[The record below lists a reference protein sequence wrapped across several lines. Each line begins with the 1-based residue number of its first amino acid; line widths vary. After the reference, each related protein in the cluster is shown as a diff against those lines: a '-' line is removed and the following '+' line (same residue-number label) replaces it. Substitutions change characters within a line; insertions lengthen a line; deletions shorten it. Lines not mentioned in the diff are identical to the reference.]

1 VAKALFV
8 RISTPL
14 RVVFIAVLTLP
25 NLARGAEPKA
35 VTAQPQNESKTTPR
49 RWDYPATRK
58 PVRQIQL
65 DRVPLPPLP
74 EGVEELKF
82 EEFFRLPVGPRGLD
96 CTERLRALDGKK
108 VRILG
113 FQVREQISTCTDC
126 ATDTARPG
134 AKPRPAW
141 INHLVPGR
149 LLLSPSP
156 ATINMAH
163 YGLCDDLPPQTVYVT
178 APDFFG
184 EPVPFTPGLLLLTG
198 TLSVG
203 NKTEA
208 DGRIS
213 VVRLELETAPE
224 EQKPNISS
232 ATPAASATTKNH
244 QPKTQP

>member
-1 VAKALFV
+1 V

-14 RVVFIAVLTLP
+14 RVAFIAVLTLP
-25 NLARGAEPKA
+25 NLARGAEPVA
-35 VTAQPQNESKTTPR
+35 VVPQPQNDSKTSPR
-49 RWDYPATRK
+49 RWDYPVARK

-74 EGVEELKF
+74 EGIEELKF
-82 EEFFRLPVGPRGLD
+82 AEFFRTPVGPRGLD
-96 CTERLRALDGKK
+96 CTDRLRALDGKR

-113 FQVREQISTCTDC
+113 FQVREEISNCTDC
-126 ATDTARPG
+126 ATDTVRPG

-149 LLLSPSP
+149 LLLSPSL

-163 YGLCDDLPPQTVYVT
+163 YGLCDDLPPQTIYVT
-178 APDFFG
+178 VPDFFG

-203 NKTEA
+203 NETEP

-213 VVRLELETAPE
+213 IVRLELETAPE
-224 EQKPNISS
+224 AQKPNISP
-232 ATPAASATTKNH
+232 APPTTPATTKNH
-244 QPKTQP
+244 HPKTQP

>member
-1 VAKALFV
+1 MRQPKLDYVK
-8 RISTPL
+8 
-14 RVVFIAVLTLP
+14 LP
-25 NLARGAEPKA
+25 A
-35 VTAQPQNESKTTPR
+35 
-49 RWDYPATRK
+49 
-58 PVRQIQL
+58 
-65 DRVPLPPLP
+65 LP

-82 EEFFRLPVGPRGLD
+82 AEFFQLPVGPRGLE
-96 CTERLRALDGKK
+96 CTDRLKAFNGKK

-113 FQVREQISTCTDC
+113 FQVQEQVGNCTDC
-126 ATDTARPG
+126 TTESARPG

-141 INHLVPGR
+141 INHIVPGR

-163 YGLCDDLPPQTVYVT
+163 YGLADDLPPQTVYVN
-178 APDFFG
+178 APEFFG

-213 VVRLELETAPE
+213 IVRLELDAPAE
-224 EQKPNISS
+224 PQKTDLSS
-232 ATPAASATTKNH
+232 AAPAANAATTTNNN
-244 QPKTQP
+244 PKTQP

>member
-1 VAKALFV
+1 VAIGADAK
-8 RISTPL
+8 
-14 RVVFIAVLTLP
+14 
-25 NLARGAEPKA
+25 RGAALQGKETSAP
-35 VTAQPQNESKTTPR
+35 SR
-49 RWDYPATRK
+49 RWDYPVARK
-58 PVRQIQL
+58 PVRQPKL
-65 DRVPLPPLP
+65 DYVKLPSLP

-82 EEFFRLPVGPRGLD
+82 SEFFRLPVGPRGLECSD
-96 CTERLRALDGKK
+96 RLRALDGKK

-113 FQVREQISTCTDC
+113 FQVREQLSNCTDC
-126 ATDTARPG
+126 TTETARPS

-163 YGLCDDLPPQTVYVT
+163 YGLADDLPPQILCVN
-178 APDFFG
+178 APELFG

-213 VVRLELETAPE
+213 IVRLELDAPPE
-224 EQKPNISS
+224 SQGPDLSS
-232 ATPAASATTKNH
+232 AAPAANATTTNH
-244 QPKTQP
+244 NRKTQP